1 MRADKERTTRAVFER
16 VLRDIKPSRKE
27 LKESVKSI
35 NLLMGR
41 LKKVMPSSIEA
52 RVVGSVVRGTQLRGD
67 SDIDIFLLFSKTQSR
82 EKITRDGTEYA
93 KRIVKGKG
101 ERYEIKYAEHPYVR
115 VYLDGIGVKAD
126 IVPAFKIDNIED
138 MGTAVDRSPMHADFM
153 SKRLSERQRD
163 EVRLLK
169 RLLDVHDIYGAEIA
183 IGGFSGYLC
192 ELLILHYG
200 SLAKLLDAA
209 ATFRLPLVLDPKGKA
224 APDGAELVKK
234 FNSQFVVLDPIDSN
248 RNVAAGV
255 SVESLARFSIIA
267 REFVA
272 KPSIRSFHVRS
283 PAPEDS
289 GRLLREFIR
298 KSGLDLL
305 VLETA
310 LPDKSEDVL
319 WPQLRKVADFIRG
332 HVEKSG
338 FAVYFAIPMVH
349 SGRGLI
355 VFLAPKATLKTR
367 LLRGPS
373 AFMGKAQVEF
383 AKNHAGALGTT
394 LIGES
399 VYVIDGNKY
408 MSVEDA
414 LRDIV
419 KGRILKRH
427 KDIRIGGSA
436 IFVNRVPKG
445 CAAVVYCELMKR
457 MRI

>member
-209 ATFRLPLVLDPKGKA
+209 ATFRLPLVLDPKGKS

-338 FAVYFAIPMVH
+338 FAVYFAIPVVH

-445 CAAVVYCELMKR
+445 YAAVVYCELMKR